1 MQYQPLSDY
10 LLISDIDGTLVNTKK
25 EIPPRNIEAIA
36 HFREM
41 GGRFTIAT
49 GRSPISAARIA
60 RKVRVNCPITVL
72 SCTIW
77 RRSRWC
83 VSAFCRPGRRS

>member
-49 GRSPISAARIA
+49 GR
-60 RKVRVNCPITVL
+60 
-72 SCTIW
+72 
-77 RRSRWC
+77 
-83 VSAFCRPGRRS
+83 

>member
-49 GRSPISAARIA
+49 GRSP
-60 RKVRVNCPITVL
+60 
-72 SCTIW
+72 TIW

>member
-41 GGRFTIAT
+41 GRPLHHCHRAFAHLG
-49 GRSPISAARIA
+49 GPHCPEGGGQLSA
-60 RKVRVNCPITVL
+60 
-72 SCTIW
+72 
-77 RRSRWC
+77 
-83 VSAFCRPGRRS
+83 GDQ

>member
-41 GGRFTIAT
+41 GRAA
-49 GRSPISAARIA
+49 SPLPQG
-60 RKVRVNCPITVL
+60 VRP
-72 SCTIW
+72 S
-77 RRSRWC
+77 RRPAS
-83 VSAFCRPGRRS
+83 PGRWGSTVRW